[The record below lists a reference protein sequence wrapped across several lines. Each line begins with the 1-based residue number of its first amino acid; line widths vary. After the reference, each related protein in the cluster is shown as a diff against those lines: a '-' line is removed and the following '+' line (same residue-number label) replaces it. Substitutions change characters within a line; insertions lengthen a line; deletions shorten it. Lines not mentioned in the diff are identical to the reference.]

1 MRTLSLLLFSLSALS
16 VPAFA
21 GSSSDAMAEL
31 QEAEALPE
39 IQETGITAF
48 DSVFMK
54 AKAIHDT
61 LDKVQGAIIGAQDE
75 LAVAVGLEEGTPIR
89 LTMWELKQRAGGPIE
104 VQMKDGKPYLT
115 LGGTG
120 SDEVKGM
127 VAAVNQGAA
136 KLATIPGELAGLPA
150 EVQQLVAACQAF
162 PSQLNPQLLKEAGM
176 NPLQLPKVA
185 KTLAGNIKAVT
196 ATPKRLDVLGTAAKD
211 LLTGIPQ
218 GIAATEPPLEAA
230 KLAKGG
236 ATDDE
241 DLDDL
246 DDLELDDEEDGVAQ
260 IDDEEDLDDLDED
273 LDDLDEDLDEE
284 ELDEEEDLDAPAKVE
299 AVKAVR
305 ATKATRSTS
314 SSDSSDEGSD
324 EDEDY
329 ESPIAGLVRTAY
341 SAFQEAEVEH
351 AMEVLAQAEGA
362 LGKLTWPIATTDLLN
377 LYQTAA
383 VMHLVDNN
391 ATAATAATT
400 QALVMDPWSK
410 PVSNLGPDYA
420 KLHKALLKSGVIRF
434 VKVDLDGEGV
444 GYISGRRVEGGER
457 VELPAGKHLLQVQK
471 GGKWTSELVWIA
483 EGVSFEIP

>member
-1 MRTLSLLLFSLSALS
+1 MRTLSVLLLSLSALS

-21 GSSSDAMAEL
+21 GSSSDALAEL

-61 LDKVQGAIIGAQDE
+61 LDKVQDAIIGAQDE

-120 SDEVKGM
+120 TDEVKGM

-185 KTLAGNIKAVT
+185 KTLASNIKAVT
-196 ATPKRLDVLGTAAKD
+196 ATPKRIDTLGTAAKD

-218 GIAATEPPLEAA
+218 GIAATEPPVEAV

-246 DDLELDDEEDGVAQ
+246 ELEDEEDDAVAQ
-260 IDDEEDLDDLDED
+260 IDDEEEDLDDLDEE
-273 LDDLDEDLDEE
+273 LDD
-284 ELDEEEDLDAPAKVE
+284 LDEEEDLDAPAKAE
-299 AVKAVR
+299 PVKAVR
-305 ATKATRSTS
+305 ATKATRSQSTS
-314 SSDSSDEGSD
+314 SDDSDSGSD
-324 EDEDY
+324 SDEDY

-341 SAFQEAEVEH
+341 SAFQDAEVEH

-362 LGKLTWPIATTDLLN
+362 LGKLTWPIATTDLLE

-410 PVSNLGPDYA
+410 PASNLGPDYA

-434 VKVDLDGEGV
+434 VKVDFDGEGV
-444 GYISGRRVEGGER
+444 GYISGRRVEGGEM
-457 VELPAGKHLLQVQK
+457 VEVPAGKHLLQVQK
-471 GGKWTSELVWIA
+471 SGKWTSEIVWVA